1 MAGSNPHGSFD
12 EIREKIDGNPMAKL
26 IHYALPYWVPL
37 CIGFVS
43 TMINRAARLFP
54 ALMLA
59 AAIDLV
65 ITQSGGVDQLLAA
78 TGLVPTEPVPA
89 EQTGE
94 RLSLLYYLGALT
106 VASYVI
112 QAITHYL
119 SRYFFQTTA
128 QHIQHDLRLDT
139 YDHMQRL
146 SLSFFNNHQTGGMMA
161 ILNSDVNR
169 LEEFFNNEIRQ
180 ITEAVMIFSLVGGYM
195 LYTAP
200 WLGALVLLPVPII
213 AFATAKFI
221 VWIEPK
227 YKRIREL
234 VARLNTRLSNNLGG
248 AAIVK
253 SFDRYD
259 VENHRVEEQ
268 SKGYR
273 DEKISAITVR
283 KAFFASLRLLVGAM
297 FVSILVA
304 GGYSVVTAGG
314 LTAGTFVVFFMYLRE
329 LDGPMTRIGKTANN
343 YQKAKSSAER
353 VFGILATD
361 ADIQSPSDADAPDT
375 VEGNVTFE
383 DVAFSYSEDGERIL
397 DGIDLEVES
406 GETVGFAGTSG
417 SGKSTLLKLV
427 PRFYDVDSTHPRAD
441 GGVDVDVGPA
451 SGGADADTDAGTG
464 PGTDADSLTESGWDD
479 RRHDGADHET
489 RGDTAVRI
497 DGVDVREYDLQTLRD
512 RIGVVEQDPYMF
524 SGTIRENIAYGD
536 GETFRTVL
544 EADRGTDVSDAVEER
559 IRESAIAAGAHTFI
573 EELPDGYDTM
583 VGERGVKL
591 SGGQRQRVSI
601 ARTILNDPDV
611 IVLDEATSDV
621 DTETEQVIQRN
632 LDELTADRTAFVI
645 AHRLSTIRDADR
657 IVVMDDG
664 EVIETGTHEELVESD
679 GTYADLWDSQTS
691 NGADDGALEG
701 D

>member
-1 MAGSNPHGSFD
+1 MCAFCGAVVKAGTVTMAGSNPHGSFD
-12 EIREKIDGNPMAKL
+12 EIREEVDGNPMLKL
-26 IHYALPYWVPL
+26 FQYATPYWVAL
-37 CIGFVS
+37 CLGFVS
-43 TMINRAARLFP
+43 TMINRVARLFP

-89 EQTGE
+89 DRTGE

-106 VASYVI
+106 VASYVVQSI
-112 QAITHYL
+112 AHYA

-180 ITEAVMIFSLVGGYM
+180 ITEAVMIFALVGGYM
-195 LYTAP
+195 LYTEP

-213 AFATAKFI
+213 AAATAKFI
-221 VWIEPK
+221 IWIEPK

-259 VENHRVEEQ
+259 VENGRVEEQ
-268 SKGYR
+268 SAGYR
-273 DEKISAITVR
+273 DEKIDAITVR

-361 ADIQSPSDADAPDT
+361 ADVQSPPEATAADEF
-375 VEGNVTFE
+375 EGDVTFE
-383 DVAFSYSEDGERIL
+383 NVDFSYGEDGERIL

-427 PRFYDVDSTHPRAD
+427 PRFYDVDESRARAD
-441 GGVDVDVGPA
+441 GGVD
-451 SGGADADTDAGTG
+451 
-464 PGTDADSLTESGWDD
+464 ADSSIGAGDEWTRSGSND
-479 RRHDGADHET
+479 RDRADSD
-489 RGDTAVRI
+489 RGERSDASVRI
-497 DGVDVREYDLQTLRD
+497 DGVDVRDYDLQALRD

-536 GETFRTVL
+536 GEAFRTVL
-544 EADRGTDVSDAVEER
+544 EAADGDDVPDAVDER
-559 IRESAIAAGAHTFI
+559 VREAAIAAGAHQFVAD
-573 EELPDGYDTM
+573 LPDGYDTM

-664 EVIETGTHEELVESD
+664 EVIETGTHEELVAAS
-679 GTYADLWDSQTS
+679 GTYADLWTSQTS
-691 NGADDGALEG
+691 DGDQSLEADD
-701 D
+701 

>member
-1 MAGSNPHGSFD
+1 MAGSDPHGSFD
-12 EIREKIDGNPMAKL
+12 DIREEIDGNPML
-26 IHYALPYWVPL
+26 MLFQYAMPYWIPL
-37 CIGFVS
+37 SIGFVS

-78 TGLVPTEPVPA
+78 TGLVPTEPIPA
-89 EQTGE
+89 SQTGE

-106 VASYVI
+106 VAAYIV
-112 QAITHYL
+112 QAITHYM

-195 LYTAP
+195 LYTEP
-200 WLGALVLLPVPII
+200 WLGALVLFPVPII
-213 AFATAKFI
+213 ALMTAKFI
-221 VWIEPK
+221 IWIEPK
-227 YKRIREL
+227 YKRIRER
-234 VARLNTRLSNNLGG
+234 VAQLNTRLSNNLGG

-253 SFDRYD
+253 SFDRYA
-259 VENHRVEEQ
+259 VENSRVAEQ
-268 SKGYR
+268 SEGYR

-283 KAFFASLRLLVGAM
+283 KAFFASLRLLVGVM

-361 ADIQSPSDADAPDT
+361 ANVQSPSDPITPDA
-375 VEGNVTFE
+375 VEGE
-383 DVAFSYSEDGERIL
+383 VAFENVEFSYTENGERIL
-397 DGIDLEVES
+397 DGIDLEVEP

-427 PRFYDVDSTHPRAD
+427 PRFYDVDEDGVRLDTDSHTRAD
-441 GGVDVDVGPA
+441 GGLDVDSEA
-451 SGGADADTDAGTG
+451 SDTDWDG
-464 PGTDADSLTESGWDD
+464 SGWAKPDHNRP
-479 RRHDGADHET
+479 RRDASDHGAS
-489 RGDTAVRI
+489 AVRI
-497 DGVDVREYDLQTLRD
+497 DGVDVREYDLQMLRD
-512 RIGVVEQDPYMF
+512 RVGVVEQDPYMF

-536 GETFRTVL
+536 GERFRTVL
-544 EADRGTDVSDAVEER
+544 AADDTDEVPDTVETE
-559 IRESAIAAGAHTFI
+559 IREAAVAAGAHQFI

-601 ARTILNDPDV
+601 ARTILNDPDI

-621 DTETEQVIQRN
+621 DTETEKLIQRN
-632 LDELTADRTAFVI
+632 LDDLTADRTAFVI

-664 EVIETGTHEELVESD
+664 EVIETGTHEELVAAS
-679 GTYADLWDSQTS
+679 GTYADLWTSQTS
-691 NGADDGALEG
+691 NDDGGSGDHQSLE
-701 D
+701 

>member
-1 MAGSNPHGSFD
+1 MAGSDPHGSFD
-12 EIREKIDGNPMAKL
+12 DIREEVDGNPMLKL
-26 IHYALPYWVPL
+26 ARYATPYWLPL

-65 ITQSGGVDQLLAA
+65 VTQSGGVDGLLAA

-89 EQTGE
+89 DRTGE
-94 RLSLLYYLGALT
+94 RLSLLYYLGGLT
-106 VASYVI
+106 VASYLV
-112 QAITHYL
+112 QSVAHYA

-128 QHIQHDLRLDT
+128 QHVQHDLRLDT

-146 SLSFFNNHQTGGMMA
+146 PLSFFNDHQTGGMMA

-195 LYTAP
+195 LYTEP

-213 AFATAKFI
+213 ALATAKFI
-221 VWIEPK
+221 IWIEPK

-259 VENHRVEEQ
+259 VENGRVEEQ
-268 SKGYR
+268 SAGYR
-273 DEKISAITVR
+273 DEKIGAITVR

-361 ADIQSPSDADAPDT
+361 ADIQSPSEPVAPDA
-375 VEGNVTFE
+375 VDGDVTFE
-383 DVAFSYSEDGERIL
+383 NVAFSYGEDGERIL
-397 DGIDLEVES
+397 DGVDLEVEA
-406 GETVGFAGTSG
+406 GETIGFAGTSG

-427 PRFYDVDSTHPRAD
+427 PRFYDVDDRRTATPARAD
-441 GGVDVDVGPA
+441 GGVDVDSAGDDRA
-451 SGGADADTDAGTG
+451 DREERRRDADC
-464 PGTDADSLTESGWDD
+464 EDD
-479 RRHDGADHET
+479 PS
-489 RGDTAVRI
+489 AVRI
-497 DGVDVREYDLQTLRD
+497 DGVNVRDYDLQALRD

-536 GETFRTVL
+536 GEAFRTVL
-544 EADRGTDVSDAVEER
+544 EATDGDDVPDAVDR
-559 IRESAIAAGAHTFI
+559 RVREAAIAAGAHQFVAD
-573 EELPDGYDTM
+573 LPDGYDTT

-591 SGGQRQRVSI
+591 SGGQRQRISI

-621 DTETEQVIQRN
+621 DTETERVIQRN
-632 LDELTADRTAFVI
+632 LDDLTADRTAFVI

-664 EVIETGTHEELVESD
+664 EVIETGTHEELVAAS
-679 GTYADLWDSQTS
+679 GTYADLWASQTS
-691 NGADDGALEG
+691 DDGRSLEADD
-701 D
+701 